1 VTLASGTGPAI
12 TCTGEEGTGEYTG
25 MKTVG
30 AVTLTFTGCERAGS
44 QCSSGTTAGV
54 VVSSPLAGTLGVDK
68 RGSTS
73 AKDKIGL
80 DLSPVGGAGTILTFS
95 CGASSVSVDGS
106 VIAPVKSNKMSL
118 TSTLKYRASKGK
130 QKPEGFEGAPRD
142 VLEVAINSAPA
153 EPAGLT
159 LTMTVTD
166 VEALEV
172 NAYV

>member
-1 VTLASGTGPAI
+1 
-12 TCTGEEGTGEYTG
+12 

-30 AVTLTFTGCERAGS
+30 SVTLTFTGCERAGS
-44 QCSSGTTAGV
+44 QCSSGTTAGE

-68 RGSTS
+68 RESTS

-80 DLSPVGGAGTILTFS
+80 DLSAVGGAGAILTFS
-95 CGASSVSVDGS
+95 CGESSVSVDGS

-118 TSTLKYRASKGK
+118 TSTLKYRATKAK
-130 QKPEGFEGAPRD
+130 QKLEGFEGAPKD
-142 VLEVAINSAPA
+142 VLAVSVNSAPA

-159 LTMTVTD
+159 LTMAVTNA
-166 VEALEV
+166 EALEV